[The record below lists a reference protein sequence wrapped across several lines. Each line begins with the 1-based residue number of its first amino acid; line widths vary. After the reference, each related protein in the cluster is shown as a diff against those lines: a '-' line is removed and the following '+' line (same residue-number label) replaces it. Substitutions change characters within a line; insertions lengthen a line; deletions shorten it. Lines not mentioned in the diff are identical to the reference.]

1 MKMSEKDRLLNDLVR
16 DESYLAFR
24 TNLLG
29 RLRAGLRQ
37 KRTSGTRRK
46 LLALAACI
54 PLALGIFLIMSGR
67 PRPLPS
73 RSGTLSIVR
82 TVPLPPD
89 RIVTTATAKMQ
100 STSLSTEIVF
110 VTNARS
116 EIEIV
121 QTGSSPTQT
130 LSDEQL
136 LDLFKGRPVALVFVA
151 PNERRLVVIDEDQ
164 KAGAPLP
171 NQ

>member
-1 MKMSEKDRLLNDLVR
+1 MKMSEKDRLLNDVLR
-16 DESYLAFR
+16 DESYIAFR

-29 RLRAGLRQ
+29 GLRAGLRQ
-37 KRTSGTRRK
+37 KRISGTRRK

-54 PLALGIFLIMSGR
+54 PFALGIFLIMTGR

-73 RSGTLSIVR
+73 RSATLSVVR
-82 TVPLPPD
+82 TVPLLPD

-100 STSLSTEIVF
+100 SPSISTEIVF
-110 VTNARS
+110 VTNAGS
-116 EIEIV
+116 EIEV
-121 QTGSSPTQT
+121 VRTGSSPTQT
-130 LSDEQL
+130 LNDEQL

-151 PNERRLVVIDEDQ
+151 PNERHLVVIDEDQ

-171 NQ
+171 KQ